1 MIISLTKHAEDRLL
15 TRTNLSKEEFEMVY
29 KEEKILPI
37 GKEKKSSRLHE
48 LFYSKPK
55 DQCFVSIRDE
65 RNSEII
71 TILPIDYHQNIAW
84 TIAPDTQQMAKDL
97 ALGNKIFGEE
107 ELMIEHQ
114 QETPSKFKVVAIDPV
129 NYKRKNITSFN
140 AEEFSFDIDILLSD
154 QIFRKTLRNFFK
166 ENDSNKFLE
175 CEIIFGKDRRETK
188 LISTSVLLF
197 EEV

>member
-1 MIISLTKHAEDRLL
+1 MIISLTKHAEDRLF

-29 KEEKILPI
+29 EEEKILPI

-84 TIAPDTQQMAKDL
+84 TIDPDTQQMAKDL

-188 LISTSVLLF
+188 LISTSVFLF

>member
-1 MIISLTKHAEDRLL
+1 
-15 TRTNLSKEEFEMVY
+15 
-29 KEEKILPI
+29 
-37 GKEKKSSRLHE
+37 
-48 LFYSKPK
+48 
-55 DQCFVSIRDE
+55 
-65 RNSEII
+65 
-71 TILPIDYHQNIAW
+71 
-84 TIAPDTQQMAKDL
+84 MAKDL

-114 QETPSKFKVVAIDPV
+114 QETPSKFRVVAIDPF

-188 LISTSVLLF
+188 LISTSVFLF

>member
-1 MIISLTKHAEDRLL
+1 MIISLTKHAEDRLI
-15 TRTNLSKEEFEMVY
+15 TRTDLSIEDFETVY

-84 TIAPDTQQMAKDL
+84 TIDPDIQQKAKDL
-97 ALGNKIFGEE
+97 ALGNKKFGEE
-107 ELMIEHQ
+107 ELIEY
-114 QETPSKFKVVAIDPV
+114 QEQTPSKFRVVAIDPI
-129 NYKRKNITSFN
+129 NYKRKKITSFN
-140 AEEFSFDIDILLSD
+140 CEEFSFDIDILLSD
-154 QIFRKTLRNFFK
+154 EIFRETLRNFFK
-166 ENDSNKFLE
+166 ENDGNKFSE
-175 CEIIFGKDRRETK
+175 CEIIFGRDRRETK
-188 LISTSVLLF
+188 LISTSF
-197 EEV
+197 FT